1 MLLDDLKRLY
11 SNAYRGHMS
20 TFTYQYVHV
29 YLSICPRLPINMS
42 TFTLRI
48 YTHLNSMDISNEI
61 IMLLMSKLVVKD
73 NALMN
78 ASYNLDLVEQRL
90 ILLAIIKQEN
100 QAKELMQMT
109 RLRFMQ
115 RVISINLVF
124 IE

>member
-11 SNAYRGHMS
+11 NNAYRGHMS

-61 IMLLMSKLVVKD
+61 IMCT
-73 NALMN
+73 
-78 ASYNLDLVEQRL
+78 YEQ
-90 ILLAIIKQEN
+90 
-100 QAKELMQMT
+100 
-109 RLRFMQ
+109 
-115 RVISINLVF
+115 ISSERQCPN
-124 IE
+124 ER